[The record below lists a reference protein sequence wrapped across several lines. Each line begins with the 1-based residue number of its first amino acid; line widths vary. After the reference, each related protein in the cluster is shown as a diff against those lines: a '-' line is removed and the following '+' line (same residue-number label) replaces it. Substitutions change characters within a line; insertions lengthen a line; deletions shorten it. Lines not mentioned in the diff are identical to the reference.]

1 MSPRL
6 GLFEKKTARL
16 KALRLAAGND
26 SSFGRVL
33 CVGVIN
39 IAQTASTN
47 SGSPVSDRWTR
58 PDAYKYGVQIPGRR
72 EDNAGRTRTAT
83 SDAPAHCRSS
93 LAYSRRSNETI
104 RSHDTRYRQN
114 TLENPG
120 GLARL
125 RWLPSKSP
133 WAHAYAQQ
141 ALGNAMSP
149 LQPDPPSPAPIWI
162 CPSCQK
168 LMRTRT
174 IEVADGEE
182 QTKLVCATCGAEAT
196 QSKMLSD

>member
-1 MSPRL
+1 MHR
-6 GLFEKKTARL
+6 R
-16 KALRLAAGND
+16 R
-26 SSFGRVL
+26 R
-33 CVGVIN
+33 
-39 IAQTASTN
+39 TN

-58 PDAYKYGVQIPGRR
+58 PDAHEYRVQIPSRR
-72 EDNAGRTRTAT
+72 EDDAGRTRTAT

-93 LAYSRRSNETI
+93 LAHSRRSNETI
-104 RSHDTRYRQN
+104 RSRDTQYRQN

-120 GLARL
+120 GLARR
-125 RWLPSKSP
+125 RWLPSKSS

-141 ALGNAMSP
+141 AQGNAMSP
-149 LQPDPPSPAPIWI
+149 LQPDPPSPAPVWI
-162 CPSCQK
+162 CPICQK

-196 QSKMLSD
+196 QSKTLSD

>member
-1 MSPRL
+1 LHRQ
-6 GLFEKKTARL
+6 R
-16 KALRLAAGND
+16 R
-26 SSFGRVL
+26 
-33 CVGVIN
+33 
-39 IAQTASTN
+39 TN
-47 SGSPVSDRWTR
+47 SGSPVSDRWTG
-58 PDAYKYGVQIPGRR
+58 PDAHEYRVQIPSRR
-72 EDNAGRTRTAT
+72 EDDAGRTRTAT

-114 TLENPG
+114 TLENPL
-120 GLARL
+120 GLAAAVGCPQGPRGRAPTFNKHRETPL
-125 RWLPSKSP
+125 
-133 WAHAYAQQ
+133 
-141 ALGNAMSP
+141 SP
-149 LQPDPPSPAPIWI
+149 LQPDPPSPAPVWI
-162 CPSCQK
+162 CPICQK